1 MEWELASIK
10 DINTVAKSFLA
21 WMETKEE
28 RIFAFSGEM
37 AVGKTSFISALCKE
51 MGVVDEVCSPSF
63 PIVNQYATSE
73 GEAIYHFDA
82 YRIKSLKEFYDIGY
96 EEYFFSGNYCFIEW
110 PEKIKELL
118 PENSVYI
125 KITNNNGV
133 RTIKNEA
140 YE

>member
-1 MEWELASIK
+1 MEWELASI
-10 DINTVAKSFLA
+10 DYINSVAQSFLA
-21 WMETKEE
+21 WMRTKEE

-51 MGVVDEVCSPSF
+51 IGVVDEVSSPSF
-63 PIVNQYATSE
+63 PIVNQYITAD
-73 GEAIYHFDA
+73 GEEVYHFDA

-110 PEKIKELL
+110 PEIIKELL

-125 KITNNNGV
+125 KITDNNGL